1 MKKTMI
7 AATILIILVVA
18 CVLFNQFYAAQ
29 NNDSPPLPD
38 NEPPNTAMSSDPIDD
53 SETSLSVQEMRADL
67 DYLVTTLEQVH
78 PSLINGWNK
87 EQRKTIDTV
96 YNQLNAPLTKDQF
109 YYYAIEIITLLQDAH
124 SFISPYSNSTKSLSM
139 SVYWTEE
146 GPVVLNSTLNLQRG
160 DLLISL
166 GGLKSQELVSELKK
180 VISAENEEWVKMRG
194 SGVMIT
200 DSFLKHLNLVK
211 EDTVEISVKR
221 NGKILSLNLPFNKKN
236 VQESMNTPFDTG
248 NGNYSYTINEDLS
261 LGILQINACIF
272 DEEYKNTLQNFFA
285 EVNQLKINH
294 VAVDLR
300 NNTGGDS
307 RVIDEFLRY
316 VNVDKFTTFSGLVRF
331 SPQAKELRNGDLSS
345 GFERFP
351 STEMKNTDQV
361 SSAFSGKLYALTS
374 AKTFSSGNMFAV
386 MLQDNKIGT
395 IIGEPTGNQPSA
407 YGDILGFSLPHS
419 QFQFSLS
426 YKQFL
431 RPNEQLND
439 QLTLEPDIPVYTTR
453 QDIIDGRDAQLSKL
467 EEMIKTEQ

>member
-1 MKKTMI
+1 
-7 AATILIILVVA
+7 
-18 CVLFNQFYAAQ
+18 
-29 NNDSPPLPD
+29 
-38 NEPPNTAMSSDPIDD
+38 
-53 SETSLSVQEMRADL
+53 
-67 DYLVTTLEQVH
+67 
-78 PSLINGWNK
+78 
-87 EQRKTIDTV
+87 
-96 YNQLNAPLTKDQF
+96 
-109 YYYAIEIITLLQDAH
+109 
-124 SFISPYSNSTKSLSM
+124 M

-146 GPVVLNSTLNLQRG
+146 GPVILNSTLNLQRG

-166 GGLKSQELVSELKK
+166 GGLNSQELLGELKK

-200 DSFLKHLNLVK
+200 DSFLKHLNLVN
-211 EDTVEISVKR
+211 EDNTVEISVKR
-221 NGKILSLNLPFNKKN
+221 NGEVMSFNLPFNKKN
-236 VQESMNTPFDTG
+236 VQESLNTPFDTG
-248 NGNYSYTINEDLS
+248 NCNYSYTINEDLS

-285 EVNQLKINH
+285 EVNQLKIDH

-331 SPQAKELRNGDLSS
+331 SLQAKELRNGDLSS
-345 GFERFP
+345 GSKRFP
-351 STEMKNTDQV
+351 SAEMKNTDQV
-361 SSAFSGKLYALTS
+361 SPAFSGKLYALTS

-395 IIGEPTGNQPSA
+395 IIGESTGNQPSA
-407 YGDILGFSLPHS
+407 YGDILDFSLPHS
-419 QFQFSLS
+419 QFQFTLS
-426 YKQFL
+426 YKQFF